1 MNTVKQKAPP
11 KTNPRKILIKK
22 VKTSEVEIEVYAE
35 VLSDK
40 KDHSVTEAETTFKL
54 VKGLSSGNFAEA
66 PGYSWEP
73 KGGQKIIVKI
83 NGPVEIK
90 CTVEIQTAYGTNTK
104 PTDRS
109 VYGRGTTPA
118 DEKTGNIS
126 VGFHES
132 CHQNDYISYLK
143 NKPFPVFSG
152 KIGMTIHQYN
162 QAVDAFL
169 KSFDNYFKDMKKNSY
184 SLTDEVGNKKSFYI
198 AKGPRK

>member
-11 KTNPRKILIKK
+11 KNNPRKIVIKK

-40 KDHSVTEAETTFKL
+40 KNSSITEAETTFKL

-73 KGGQKIIVKI
+73 KGGRKIIVKI
-83 NGPVEIK
+83 NGPVKIK
-90 CTVEIQTAYGTNTK
+90 CTVEIQTAYGPNTK

-109 VYGRGTTPA
+109 VYGRGTTQV
-118 DEKTGNIS
+118 DEKTGNTS

-132 CHQNDYISYLK
+132 CHQSDYLSYLK
-143 NKPFPVFSG
+143 NNPLPVFSG
-152 KIGMTIHQYN
+152 KIGITVQQYE
-162 QAVDAFL
+162 QAVAAFT
-169 KSFDNYFKDMKKNSY
+169 KSLDNYFKEMEKNSY
-184 SLTDEVGNKKSFYI
+184 RLTDEVGYKKSVYKI
-198 AKGPRK
+198 KGPRK